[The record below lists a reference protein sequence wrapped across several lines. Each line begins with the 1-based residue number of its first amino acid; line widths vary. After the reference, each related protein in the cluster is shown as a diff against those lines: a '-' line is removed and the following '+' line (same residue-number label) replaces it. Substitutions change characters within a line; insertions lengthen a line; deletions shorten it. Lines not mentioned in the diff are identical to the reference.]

1 MFKIFN
7 NFLTDKD
14 LLEFE
19 EIANKT
25 QWRYIGASHINPDTI
40 FWKLD
45 VHDENFIKNV
55 KDKLESHV
63 NKKFEVLRVY
73 ANGQTYGQDGDY
85 HTDSDDEGAYTLLIY
100 ISEITP
106 MNVEYIGG
114 YTQFLLDGMVTGIEP
129 YIKRAVFFDSRIEHR
144 GMAPLTK
151 NILRVSLAF
160 KLKEVK

>member
-7 NFLTDKD
+7 NFLTDED

-19 EIANKT
+19 EIVNRS
-25 QWRYIGASHINPDTI
+25 QWKYTGFSRNRNTI
-40 FWKLD
+40 FWKLN

-55 KDKLESHV
+55 MDKLESRV

-73 ANGQTYGQDGDY
+73 ANGQTYGQDGEY
-85 HTDSDDEGAYTLLIY
+85 HTDSKDEGAYTLLIY

-106 MNVEYIGG
+106 LNVKYIGG
-114 YTQFLLDGMVTGIEP
+114 YTQFLLDGMVTGVEP

-144 GMAPLTK
+144 GTAPLNK
-151 NILRVSLAF
+151 NILRVSLTF

>member
-1 MFKIFN
+1 MFKVFN
-7 NFLTDKD
+7 NFVTDED

-19 EIANKT
+19 EIMNKT
-25 QWRYIGASHINPDTI
+25 HWRYTGASNFNLDTT

-45 VHDENFIKNV
+45 VNDEKFIKNV
-55 KDKLESHV
+55 MDKLESRV
-63 NKKFEVLRVY
+63 KKKFEVLRVY

-85 HTDSDDEGAYTLLIY
+85 HTDSDDEGTYTLLIY

-114 YTQFLLDGMVTGIEP
+114 YTQFLLDGMVNGIEP